1 MRKNPIARRTA
12 LAAAA
17 SLPLVFVRRAEAA
30 GLIFKYAN
38 NLPLAHPMNV
48 RAKAAAA
55 RIASGTD
62 GRVTIRIFPNNVLG
76 GDTDM
81 LSQVRSG
88 AIQFF
93 TLSGLIL
100 ATLVPVAS
108 INGIGFAFKDYDQ
121 VWAAMDG
128 PLGAYV
134 RSAIAKSGLLAMDR
148 MWDNGYRQITSSTH
162 PIAVPADLRG
172 FKIRVPVSPLWTS
185 MFRAFGAA
193 PTAINF
199 NEVYSALQSHIV
211 DGQENPLA
219 IIATAKLYEVQKYCS
234 LTNHMWDG
242 FWMLANPAAWARISP
257 ADQIV
262 VASAWND
269 AAVEERGDV
278 AKLNATLE
286 GELEAKGLKFNQ
298 PDPDA
303 FRATLRQ
310 AGFYAEWRTKY
321 GAEAWGL
328 LEKSVGQLA

>member
-219 IIATAKLYEVQKYCS
+219 DHRHGEALRGPEIL
-234 LTNHMWDG
+234 
-242 FWMLANPAAWARISP
+242 LAHQPHVGRVLDARQSCRLGAHLAGRP
-257 ADQIV
+257 DRRRFRLERCRGGRAGGRGEAQR
-262 VASAWND
+262 D
-269 AAVEERGDV
+269 A
-278 AKLNATLE
+278 
-286 GELEAKGLKFNQ
+286 
-298 PDPDA
+298 
-303 FRATLRQ
+303 
-310 AGFYAEWRTKY
+310 
-321 GAEAWGL
+321 
-328 LEKSVGQLA
+328 

>member
-17 SLPLVFVRRAEAA
+17 GLPLVFVRRAEAA
-30 GLIFKYAN
+30 GLVFKYAN
-38 NLPLAHPMNV
+38 NLPLAHPMNI
-48 RAKAAAA
+48 RAKQAAA
-55 RIASGTD
+55 RITSGTD

-134 RSAIAKSGLLAMDR
+134 RAAIAKSGLLAMDR

-185 MFRAFGAA
+185 MFRALGAA

-257 ADQIV
+257 ADQVV

-269 AAVEERGDV
+269 AAVEERADV
-278 AKLNATLE
+278 AKLNATLQ

-328 LEKSVGQLA
+328 LEKSVGKLA

>member
-30 GLIFKYAN
+30 GLVFKYAN
-38 NLPLAHPMNV
+38 NLPLAHPMNI
-48 RAKAAAA
+48 RAKQAAA

-108 INGIGFAFKDYDQ
+108 INGVGFAFKGYDQ

-134 RSAIAKSGLLAMDR
+134 RAAIAKSGLLAMDR

-185 MFRAFGAA
+185 MFRALGAA

-242 FWMLANPAAWARISP
+242 FWMLANQAAWARISP
-257 ADQIV
+257 SDQVV
-262 VASAWND
+262 VAAAWND
-269 AAVEERGDV
+269 AALAERVDV
-278 AKLNATLE
+278 AKLNATLQ
-286 GELEAKGLKFNQ
+286 GELDAKGLKFNQ

>member
-1 MRKNPIARRTA
+1 MEKTLIARRSV
-12 LAAAA
+12 LAG
-17 SLPLVFVRRAEAA
+17 AA
-30 GLIFKYAN
+30 GLPAVAIGRARAAGLAFKYAN
-38 NLPLAHPMNV
+38 NLPLTHPMNI
-48 RAKAAAA
+48 RAKEAAA
-55 RIASGTD
+55 RIARETD
-62 GRVTIRIFPNNVLG
+62 GRVTIQIFPNNVLG

-128 PLGAYV
+128 PLGDYV
-134 RSAIAKSGLLAMDR
+134 RVAIAKAGLVAMSK
-148 MWDNGYRQITSSTH
+148 MWDNGYRQITTSTH
-162 PIAVPADLRG
+162 PIKSPADLRG

-185 MFRAFGAA
+185 MFRALGAA
-193 PTAINF
+193 PTGINF
-199 NEVYSALQSHIV
+199 NEVYSALQSHVV

-242 FWMLANPAAWARISP
+242 FWMLANPGAWRSISP
-257 ADQIV
+257 ADQGV
-262 VASAWND
+262 VAAAWND
-269 AAVEERGDV
+269 AALAERADV
-278 AKLNATLE
+278 AKLNATLQ

-298 PDPDA
+298 PDRAA
-303 FRATLRQ
+303 FRATLRT
-310 AGFYAEWRTKY
+310 AGFYAEWRGKY

-328 LEKSVGQLA
+328 LEKSVGHLA